1 MRKMGEERQG
11 TCPVTAVH
19 KLTYYLN
26 VISSLINVLL
36 CRLMSNT
43 IVEERII
50 TSVHLGVRKQ

>member
-1 MRKMGEERQG
+1 MKKEG

-26 VISSLINVLL
+26 VISPLLNVLL

-50 TSVHLGVRKQ
+50 TSVHLDVRKQ